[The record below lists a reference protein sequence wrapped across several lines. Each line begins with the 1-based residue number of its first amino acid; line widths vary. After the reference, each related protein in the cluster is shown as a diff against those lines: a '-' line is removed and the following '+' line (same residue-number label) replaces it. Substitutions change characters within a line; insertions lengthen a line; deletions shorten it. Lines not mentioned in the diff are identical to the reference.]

1 MIVALE
7 SGRKVANG
15 GLLMMMTVA
24 ILFSFGWPSDG

>member
-15 GLLMMMTVA
+15 GLLMMRVA